1 METDSFLRN
10 RGDADNIDRF
20 DVYRIYESLQWM
32 QFSEMP
38 LEQKKSQVDSIIE
51 KLTKNIDMKLGTP
64 TAKEL
69 WIQRLDYQL
78 DFYARLKA
86 QLENSSTIK

>member
-1 METDSFLRN
+1 MGTDSFLRN

-38 LEQKKSQVDSIIE
+38 LEQKKSQVDCIIE
-51 KLTKNIDMKLGTP
+51 KLTKIKDMKLGTP